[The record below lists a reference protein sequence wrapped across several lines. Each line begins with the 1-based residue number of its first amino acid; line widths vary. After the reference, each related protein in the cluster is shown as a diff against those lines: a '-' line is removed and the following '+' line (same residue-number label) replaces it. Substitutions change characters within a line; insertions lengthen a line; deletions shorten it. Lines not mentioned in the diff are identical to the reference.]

1 MNTTLFGGVSAWDA
15 AGSSTSGT
23 PTNTSTGFGAP
34 AATPTYSGGVSYS
47 VPVGTG
53 FGTAQPVYT
62 APVYVQPTPT
72 YNTGFSTPSYSAPI
86 DQGTGF
92 NPVSQ
97 QPTPTSTPT
106 YSGGVSQTVQPA
118 VTVPVSNNT
127 IDYRPVQ
134 NNTSYAYSN
143 NPMSFAS
150 LPGLPGSETPAAP
163 IQNRQSAAAAVL
175 PQQNN
180 YLGINGGG
188 NTSVNSGV
196 NASATARTSQPI
208 TWGQNVGGTFYDTSG
223 QMQGA
228 FTLAQI
234 QQLGGQTQDA
244 SGYHSIGDTAQ
255 AYAAQ
260 TAAAQQK
267 QQGQAAFG
275 IARSSGGSGAAGNS
289 AAMGPYNASLT
300 TLAQLQNQ
308 LASGKNSSGQPLGY
322 YDRQEIQTQ
331 ISQLYNQT
339 MNWNTGDE
347 QQLAKV
353 MDEKAKAEARAYLNN
368 PTTYNGVVNSNEY
381 QKMTLQATYGLN
393 AQQVVADGGHAG
405 WGAGDQQLA
414 LLQEAQ
420 PLGVGVPTSL
430 LVKAGFDSQHWDQ
443 SQQIYN
449 PAAGSPGDAMSWNTG
464 LAYNSMGVGAGQGY
478 TNNDAAYGS
487 GGIWNPAV
495 WGSYYEP
502 GGGYDATGGAQGM
515 WNKFQ
520 KSNLSYGGGNYI
532 GDPNYGKI
540 ATQYDFSGPTNGGPS
555 IGGQANPTYDSQ
567 GALPGMI
574 QYWRGQ
580 GYSPAQIDQLIEAN
594 GGTLPPKASVP
605 NSYDTKNEQM
615 DAIRYYQKLTGGTS
629 HPELGT
635 IDGFKGYAEG
645 KLSQFAEMA
654 GIGGSELTRITSPV
668 FDAPNGGA
676 VGSGKLTTSNPA
688 NDVFNSPVNASY
700 ADSMPPIG
708 EEQFK
713 WIDDFAKAHGYN
725 PSTKPTSG
733 KAVSVSNPNAD
744 VFSGTQPYRSPA
756 QDYSQSTRIDNSGL
770 LDGIIQGQING
781 GDKSP
786 AAGWAQVYNQN
797 VADQTAALRKQS
809 KRGESGLL
817 NAILSAYH

>member
-1 MNTTLFGGVSAWDA
+1 MNTTLFGGVSAWDS

-34 AATPTYSGGVSYS
+34 APTPTYSGGVSYTPPIETGFGS
-47 VPVGTG
+47 VQPTYVAPVYYAPTVAQGTG
-53 FGTAQPVYT
+53 FG
-62 APVYVQPTPT
+62 APAATPT
-72 YNTGFSTPSYSAPI
+72 YSTGIT
-86 DQGTGF
+86 QETGF
-92 NPVSQ
+92 NPISQ
-97 QPTPTSTPT
+97 QPTPT

-118 VTVPVSNNT
+118 TTVPVSTNN

-134 NNTSYAYSN
+134 NNTSYAYSS
-143 NPMSFAS
+143 NPMSFAA

-163 IQNRQSAAAAVL
+163 IQNRQSVGAAVL

-180 YLGINGGG
+180 LLNIGGG
-188 NTSVNSGV
+188 NTSVNSGGNV
-196 NASATARTSQPI
+196 SAQAQQSQPI

-223 QMQGA
+223 QLQGA
-228 FTLAQI
+228 YTLDQI
-234 QQLGGQTQDA
+234 QQLGGQTADA
-244 SGYHSIGDTAQ
+244 TGYHSIAQTAQ

-260 TAAAQQK
+260 AAAAQKQK

-275 IARSSGGSGAAGNS
+275 IAKSSGGSGAAGNS
-289 AAMGPYNASLT
+289 AAMAPYNAALT

-339 MNWNTGDE
+339 MAWNTGDE

-420 PLGVGVPTSL
+420 RLGVGVPTSL
-430 LVKAGFDSQHWDQ
+430 LAKAGFDSQNWDQ

-502 GGGYDATGGAQGM
+502 GGGYDSQYGGANGYYNYLRAQEALKGG
-515 WNKFQ
+515 FA
-520 KSNLSYGGGNYI
+520 SYGPLKPMDPIIQNIGTSITPGINSPGTGGNYMGPGASNGYGFPTGENDPWTPFKNDWIPGAPEGDSTYYPPGTDPTGPQGQGTGPDGQPMI
-532 GDPNYGKI
+532 GDQSRLDAFDSYTK
-540 ATQYDFSGPTNGGPS
+540 QYMDKLKAARDAGGPN
-555 IGGQANPTYDSQ
+555 A
-567 GALPGMI
+567 PGLSDINAI
-574 QYWRGQ
+574 QDNFNRQRAILEKGT
-580 GYSPAQIDQLIEAN
+580 YSPSNAYAGGGDIPGYPSKYINNDQSEKAYQ
-594 GGTLPPKASVP
+594 GGIL
-605 NSYDTKNEQM
+605 DT
-615 DAIRYYQKLTGGTS
+615 
-629 HPELGT
+629 
-635 IDGFKGYAEG
+635 
-645 KLSQFAEMA
+645 
-654 GIGGSELTRITSPV
+654 
-668 FDAPNGGA
+668 PNGGA
-676 VGSGKLTTSNPA
+676 VGAPGTLSTSNP
-688 NDVFNSPVNASY
+688 N
-700 ADSMPPIG
+700 
-708 EEQFK
+708 K
-713 WIDDFAKAHGYN
+713 
-725 PSTKPTSG
+725 
-733 KAVSVSNPNAD
+733 D
-744 VFSGTQPYRSPA
+744 VFSDGPQRVGPQSPA
-756 QDYSQSTRIDNSGL
+756 LDYTQSTRIDNSGL
-770 LDGIIQGQING
+770 LDGMIQGQING
-781 GDKSP
+781 GDKAP
-786 AAGWAQVYNQN
+786 ASGWAQVYNQN

>member
-339 MNWNTGDE
+339 MAWNTGDE

-420 PLGVGVPTSL
+420 RLGVGVPTSL
-430 LVKAGFDSQHWDQ
+430 LAKAGFDSQHWDQ

-464 LAYNSMGVGAGQGY
+464 LAYNSMGVGAGQGF
-478 TNNDAAYGS
+478 TNNDAAYGA
-487 GGIWNPAV
+487 GGIWNPAQ

-502 GGGYDATGGAQGM
+502 GGGYDSQYGGANGYYNYLRAQEALKGG
-515 WNKFQ
+515 FA
-520 KSNLSYGGGNYI
+520 SYGPLKPMDPIIQNIGTSITPGINSPGTGGNYMGPGASNGYGFPTGEGIQNTPFKNDWIPGAPMGDSTYYPPGTDPFGPQSQGPGPDGQPMI
-532 GDPNYGKI
+532 GDQARLDAFDSYTK
-540 ATQYDFSGPTNGGPS
+540 QYIDKLKAAREAGGPS
-555 IGGQANPTYDSQ
+555 A
-567 GALPGMI
+567 PGLSDINAI
-574 QYWRGQ
+574 QDNFNRQRAILEKGT
-580 GYSPAQIDQLIEAN
+580 YSPSNAYAGGGDIPGYPSKYINNDQSEQAYR
-594 GGTLPPKASVP
+594 GGIL
-605 NSYDTKNEQM
+605 E
-615 DAIRYYQKLTGGTS
+615 
-629 HPELGT
+629 
-635 IDGFKGYAEG
+635 
-645 KLSQFAEMA
+645 
-654 GIGGSELTRITSPV
+654 
-668 FDAPNGGA
+668 APNGGA
-676 VGSGKLTTSNPA
+676 VGAPGTLSTSNP
-688 NDVFNSPVNASY
+688 S
-700 ADSMPPIG
+700 
-708 EEQFK
+708 K
-713 WIDDFAKAHGYN
+713 
-725 PSTKPTSG
+725 
-733 KAVSVSNPNAD
+733 D
-744 VFSGTQPYRSPA
+744 VFSDAPQRVGPQSPA
-756 QDYSQSTRIDNSGL
+756 LDYTQSTRIDNSGL

-781 GDKSP
+781 GDTSP

-809 KRGESGLL
+809 KRSQTGLL